1 MMDMDFETSYGWPV
15 KRIAGVDE
23 AGRGA
28 WCGPV
33 IAAAVVLP
41 SDFDGSALRDSK
53 KLSATKRQALRLEIE
68 TAAIMGVGIG
78 IGMASVEEIDQLNI
92 LQASLLAMRRA
103 IEIVTPDMAFVDG
116 NQDPKLSI
124 PSELI
129 ISGDDK
135 VASIAAA
142 SIIAKQTR
150 DDIMRDLARQ
160 FPNYNWHSNMGYG
173 TKAHRAG
180 LKEIG
185 VSQHHRKTFAPIRA
199 MLQG

>member
-1 MMDMDFETSYGWPV
+1 MDMNFETSCGWPAN
-15 KRIAGVDE
+15 RIAGVDE

-33 IAAAVVLP
+33 VAAAVILP
-41 SDFDGSALRDSK
+41 IGFDASALRDSK

-68 TAAIMGVGIG
+68 SAAIIGVGIG
-78 IGMASVEEIDQLNI
+78 VGIASVDEIDQLNI

-103 IEIVTPDMAFVDG
+103 IDIISPDMALVDG
-116 NQDPKLSI
+116 NQDPKLTI
-124 PSELI
+124 PCELI

-150 DDIMRDLARQ
+150 DDIMCDLGRE
-160 FPNYNWHSNMGYG
+160 FPAYSWHSNMGYG
-173 TKAHRAG
+173 TKAHREG
-180 LKEIG
+180 LKAVG
-185 VSQHHRKTFAPIRA
+185 VCEHHRKTFKPIQAILRP
-199 MLQG
+199 